1 MEERKE
7 ASTNGV
13 GVTGCQSVERCPKLK
28 SKWIKDLNIKR
39 DTLNL
44 IEEKVGNSLQ
54 HIGMEDN
61 FLNRTPVLQALRSTI
76 NKWDLMK
83 PKSFWKA
90 KDTINGTKGQPT
102 E

>member
-28 SKWIKDLNIKR
+28 SKWIKDLNIKP

-44 IEEKVGNSLQ
+44 IEEKVGNSLE
-54 HIGMEDN
+54 HIGTGDN
-61 FLNRTPVLQALRSTI
+61 FLKRMPIVKVLRSTV
-76 NKWDLMK
+76 NKWDL
-83 PKSFWKA
+83 
-90 KDTINGTKGQPT
+90 
-102 E
+102 